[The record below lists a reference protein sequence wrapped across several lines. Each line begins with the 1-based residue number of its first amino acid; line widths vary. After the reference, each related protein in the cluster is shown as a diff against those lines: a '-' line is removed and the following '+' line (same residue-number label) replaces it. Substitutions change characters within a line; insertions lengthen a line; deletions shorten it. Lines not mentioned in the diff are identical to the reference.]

1 MGVSNQK
8 IIIVNK
14 QQYGQN
20 YLRIGNEEWKKAYK
34 ILKPSS
40 FALYL
45 YLASQEG
52 NTLALGAVLIEQI
65 LGIKKSAYHMAV
77 NELEENG
84 YLKKEEGNTFIFTTK
99 SNK

>member
-1 MGVSNQK
+1 M
-8 IIIVNK
+8 
-14 QQYGQN
+14 
-20 YLRIGNEEWKKAYK
+20 EKAYK
-34 ILKPSS
+34 TLKPSS

-52 NTLALGAVLIEQI
+52 NTLALGAVLIEQV

-84 YLKKEEGNTFIFTTK
+84 YLKKEEGNLLFSQPNRISNK
-99 SNK
+99 SNV